1 MRAQSKG
8 RRIAAWVL
16 IGLIS
21 AVLVLSAVAKLA
33 AAQAVVD
40 MAQKWGLSNHLVLI
54 GVIELISAVLFVIP
68 RTHSLGLLL
77 LTAYLGGAIVTHMA
91 HDEPYISPAVFLA
104 AVWLAGF
111 LRHSE
116 LLQSFRRPAP

>member
-21 AVLVLSAVAKLA
+21 AVFILSAVAKLA

-40 MAQKWGLSNHLVLI
+40 MFQKWGLSNHLVLI
-54 GVIELISAVLFVIP
+54 GIMELISAILFVIP

-104 AVWLAGF
+104 AVWLASF
-111 LRHSE
+111 LRHPE
-116 LLQSFRRPAP
+116 LLQSFHRSAP

>member
-21 AVLVLSAVAKLA
+21 AVFILSAAAKLA

-40 MAQKWGLSNHLVLI
+40 MFQKWGLSNHLVLI
-54 GVIELISAVLFVIP
+54 GVIELISAVFFVIP

-91 HDEPYISPAVFLA
+91 HDEPYISAAVFLA
-104 AVWLAGF
+104 AVWLASF
-111 LRHSE
+111 LRHPE
-116 LLQSFRRPAP
+116 LLQSFRRSAP

>member
-8 RRIAAWVL
+8 RRIAAWIL
-16 IGLIS
+16 IGLITAMLLIS
-21 AVLVLSAVAKLA
+21 AIAKLSAV
-33 AAQAVVD
+33 QAVAD
-40 MAQKWGLSNHLVLI
+40 MAQKWGLSDHLILI
-54 GVIELISAVLFVIP
+54 GVVELISAVLFVIP

-77 LTAYLGGAIVTHMA
+77 LTAYLGGAIVIHMA

-111 LRHSE
+111 LRHPE
-116 LLQSFRRPAP
+116 LLQSFRRQAA